1 MGAQPRSA
9 PVWAPQPLKPSERS
23 VQKDIPPG
31 GPAKA
36 AINRDSLSEAQLV
49 DMLAEQLKVDKYS
62 PEKYPRSPALKEV
75 VPTEAAQKYRIVPL
89 QKQGQLLLVA
99 TTDPA
104 DLRTQDEIRQLTNL
118 DVEPVICTE
127 QQLNSLAQEL
137 YGTTFSVHE
146 MISSMDGMEADAESH
161 DREGDLDVS
170 VSSAKDLAQEA
181 PVIKLVNSIL
191 MQAVREKTS
200 DIHISPEK
208 ERIQLRF
215 RIDGQ
220 LKEFPAPPKS
230 YFFPIISRIK
240 LLSGMDISVTRIPQD
255 GRFTFRAGNA
265 EVSVRASSL
274 PTIYGENMVLR
285 LLQQSSGKALTLD
298 DLGLAANEKEKFMRA
313 VQKPYGMVLAT
324 GPTGSG
330 KSTLLYA
337 LLSKVN
343 TPNINIITLEDPVEY
358 RQPGIRQVQLN
369 RRAGMTFAS
378 GLKSILRQDPNV
390 IMVGEIRDKETA
402 TIAIEAALTGHLLLS
417 TLHANTACGAVTR
430 FVEMGIEPFLVAS
443 TLLVVGAQRLV
454 RRICPH
460 CIESYEAPVEA
471 MAALGLKPVKGTPF
485 LRGKGCAQCNNTGY
499 LGRCGIYEILDVT
512 NDIKDLIIKGA
523 SMHQIEKRAVELG
536 VLRTLI
542 MDASEKV
549 LRGFTTLEEASAA
562 VLV

>member
-1 MGAQPRSA
+1 MPKPDNTCTPAKKTPPSSA
-9 PVWAPQPLKPSERS
+9 K
-23 VQKDIPPG
+23 
-31 GPAKA
+31 AKA
-36 AINRDSLSEAQLV
+36 AKESLNESQLI
-49 DMLAEQLKVDKYS
+49 DLLAEQLKIDKYS
-62 PEKYPRSPALKEV
+62 PDKYPKDVKLKEIINS
-75 VPTEAAQKYRIVPL
+75 ELAQQFRIVPL
-89 QKQGQLLLVA
+89 RKEGQLLIIA
-99 TTDPA
+99 TNDPS
-104 DLRTQDEIRQLTNL
+104 DLRTQDDIRRITNL

-127 QQLNSLAQEL
+127 QQLNILAQEM
-137 YGTTFSVHE
+137 YGTTFSVTE
-146 MISSMDGMEADAESH
+146 MISSMDGMEADTEADAHGE
-161 DREGDLDVS
+161 DLDVS
-170 VSSAKDLAQEA
+170 ISSAQDMAQEA

-200 DIHISPEK
+200 DVHISPEK
-208 ERIQLRF
+208 DRIQLRF

-230 YFFPIISRIK
+230 YFFPIISRVK
-240 LLSGMDISVTRIPQD
+240 LLAGMDISVTRIPQD
-255 GRFTFRAGNA
+255 GRFTFRYGDS

-274 PTIYGENMVLR
+274 PTIHGENMVMR
-285 LLQQSSGKALTLD
+285 LLQQSAGKALELE
-298 DLGLAANEKEKFMRA
+298 DLGLAPNEMDKFLRS

-330 KSTLLYA
+330 KSTLLYS
-337 LLSKVN
+337 LLRKVN
-343 TPNINIITLEDPVEY
+343 TPNVNIITLEDPVEY

-390 IMVGEIRDKETA
+390 IMVGEIRDQETA
-402 TIAIEAALTGHLLLS
+402 SIAIESALTGHLLLS

-430 FVEMGIEPFLVAS
+430 FIEMGIEPFLVAS

-460 CIESYEAPVEA
+460 CIETYEAPMEA
-471 MAALGLKPVKGTPF
+471 MSALGLKPVKGTPF
-485 LRGKGCAQCNNTGY
+485 LRGKGCSQCNNTGY
-499 LGRCGIYEILDVT
+499 IGRCGIYEILEVT

-536 VLRTLI
+536 VLRTLV
-542 MDASEKV
+542 MDSADKV

>member
-1 MGAQPRSA
+1 MAQAA
-9 PVWAPQPLKPSERS
+9 PSNKESSKKIDA
-23 VQKDIPPG
+23 
-31 GPAKA
+31 
-36 AINRDSLSEAQLV
+36 DSLSETQLI
-49 DMLAEQLKVDKYS
+49 DLLASQLKLDKYS
-62 PEKYPRSPALKEV
+62 AEKYPQDLSLQKLIDAE
-75 VPTEAAQKYRIVPL
+75 TAQQYRIVPL
-89 QKQGQLLLVA
+89 KKQGRILLVA
-99 TTDPA
+99 TNDPS
-104 DLRTQDEIRQLTNL
+104 DIRVQDAIRHHTNM

-127 QQLNSLAQEL
+127 QQLNSLAQGM

-146 MISSMDGMEADAESH
+146 MITSMDGMEADSQADDTS
-161 DREGDLDVS
+161 DDLDVS
-170 VSSAKDLAQEA
+170 SSAQDMAHEA

-200 DIHISPEK
+200 DVHISPEK
-208 ERIQLRF
+208 DRIQLRF

-230 YFFPIISRIK
+230 YFFPIVSRIK
-240 LLSGMDISVTRIPQD
+240 LLAGMDISVTRVPQD
-255 GRFTFRAGNA
+255 GRFTFRYSNT
-265 EVSVRASSL
+265 EVSVRASAL

-285 LLQQSSGKALTLD
+285 LLQQSSGKALTLE
-298 DLGLAANEKEKFMRA
+298 DLGLDEKEKDKFVRA

-330 KSTLLYA
+330 KSTLLYS
-337 LLSKVN
+337 LLRRVN

-390 IMVGEIRDKETA
+390 IMVGEIRDEETA
-402 TIAIEAALTGHLLLS
+402 TISIESALTGHLLLS

-460 CIESYEAPVEA
+460 CIETYEAPLEA
-471 MAALGLKPVKGTPF
+471 MSALGLKPVKGTPF
-485 LRGKGCAQCNNTGY
+485 LRGKGCYQCNDTGY

-512 NDIKDLIIKGA
+512 NPIKDLIIKNV
-523 SMHQIEKRAVELG
+523 SMHELEQEAVRLG
-536 VLRTLI
+536 VLRTLK
-542 MDASEKV
+542 MDAADKV
-549 LRGFTTLEEASAA
+549 LKGYTTLEEASAA

>member
-1 MGAQPRSA
+1 MAHTHNPTIS
-9 PVWAPQPLKPSERS
+9 
-23 VQKDIPPG
+23 
-31 GPAKA
+31 AKA
-36 AINRDSLSEAQLV
+36 KAERESLSEAQLIEL
-49 DMLAEQLKVDKYS
+49 LAKQLKIETYS
-62 PEKYPRSPALKEV
+62 PEKFPPDKSLIEIIDAR
-75 VPTEAAQKYRIVPL
+75 TAQNYYIVPL
-89 QKQGQLLLVA
+89 RKTGNLLLIA
-99 TTDPA
+99 TNDPS

-118 DVEPVICTE
+118 DVEPVVCTE
-127 QQLNSLAQEL
+127 QQLNILAQGM
-137 YGTTFSVHE
+137 YGTTFNVHD
-146 MISSMDGMEADAESH
+146 MISSLDGMDSEAQAQDS
-161 DREGDLDVS
+161 EGELDVS
-170 VSSAKDLAQEA
+170 ISSAQDMAQEA

-200 DIHISPEK
+200 DVHISPEK
-208 ERIQLRF
+208 DRIQLRF

-220 LKEFPAPPKS
+220 LKEFPSPPKS

-255 GRFTFRAGNA
+255 GRFTFRYGNA

-274 PTIYGENMVLR
+274 PTIHGENMVLR
-285 LLQQSSGKALTLD
+285 LLQQSAGKALTLD
-298 DLGLAANEKEKFMRA
+298 GLGLAENEKAKFMRA

-343 TPNINIITLEDPVEY
+343 KPNINIITLEDPVEY
-358 RQPGIRQVQLN
+358 RQTGIRQVQLN

-390 IMVGEIRDKETA
+390 IMVGEIRDIETA

-460 CIESYEAPVEA
+460 CLETYQAPLQA

-499 LGRCGIYEILDVT
+499 LGRCGIYEILEV
-512 NDIKDLIIKGA
+512 NNEVKDLIIKGA
-523 SMHQIEKRAVELG
+523 SMHQIEQRAVELG
-536 VLRTLI
+536 VLRTLK
-542 MDASEKV
+542 MDAADKV